1 MVRVTAQT
9 VLGLIFLT
17 SGALAMPAFLE
28 EPSLIP
34 TAAKPAP
41 TTESQAPVPTPTA
54 GSPAPLDIPLSALEA
69 APVLDAAADLDAP
82 APNNGSLT
90 KRTVSSSPFGTFY
103 RDFPGVLTIRDQKS
117 RAPLLAIPELLAML
131 PFKTSSG

>member
-90 KRTVSSSPFGTFY
+90 KRTGPFTCY
-103 RDFPGVLTIRDQKS
+103 PGITGN
-117 RAPLLAIPELLAML
+117 APLQDFVWLGGAQKACTTWFGPNMNQVHYV
-131 PFKTSSG
+131 